1 MIEKLNGL
9 PEAFADT
16 GMHYNPEHM
25 EHPEHAGDL
34 PLLLSTH
41 GAAWSAV
48 YTGRFNPD
56 DVVGRSVIV
65 HAKPDDYRTQPSG
78 DSGEKLPAVRFG
90 NGWWSNGSNVSIK
103 YPRAG

>member
-34 PLLLSTH
+34 PLLLSKMCIRESYFT
-41 GAAWSAV
+41 A
-48 YTGRFNPD
+48 YF
-56 DVVGRSVIV
+56 I
-65 HAKPDDYRTQPSG
+65 Q
-78 DSGEKLPAVRFG
+78 KLY
-90 NGWWSNGSNVSIK
+90 I
-103 YPRAG
+103 

>member
-48 YTGRFNPD
+48 
-56 DVVGRSVIV
+56 
-65 HAKPDDYRTQPSG
+65 
-78 DSGEKLPAVRFG
+78 
-90 NGWWSNGSNVSIK
+90 
-103 YPRAG
+103 